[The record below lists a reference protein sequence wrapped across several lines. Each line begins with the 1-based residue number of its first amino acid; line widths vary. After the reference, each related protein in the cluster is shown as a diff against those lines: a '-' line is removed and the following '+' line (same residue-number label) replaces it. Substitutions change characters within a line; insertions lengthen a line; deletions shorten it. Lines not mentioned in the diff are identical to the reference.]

1 MAKTNTIVQLKQ
13 ENDNE
18 RMWYVEYWANY
29 VNSHTDKEWS
39 AQQNILINSGGKL
52 TVDGMGF
59 GAYKGA
65 GAGGAG
71 GGGGAGGVEVESGG
85 SS

>member
-39 AQQNILINSGGKL
+39 SQQKVIINSQLQNAKHYRL
-52 TVDGMGF
+52 TPKE
-59 GAYKGA
+59 YLSIKG
-65 GAGGAG
+65 
-71 GGGGAGGVEVESGG
+71 EKCFRD
-85 SS
+85 